1 MRPECGSSAPR
12 CGRAHPPARG
22 VGLPAHGTGA
32 RVTPSCPA
40 GTRVLSFFFPFLLNH
55 ERGLKFIR
63 LFFFSV
69 RLAKRLRGFLPSR
82 AQAARRIRQSS
93 SAARPRAPGSSGIAA
108 FSRCRAR
115 RAVVSRGFAS
125 PLAAGSRAARCP
137 LTSPLSGAGVR
148 SRPPRVPL
156 SLGFAHRRSGRAVR
170 SCR

>member
-1 MRPECGSSAPR
+1 M
-12 CGRAHPPARG
+12 
-22 VGLPAHGTGA
+22 
-32 RVTPSCPA
+32 
-40 GTRVLSFFFPFLLNH
+40 RVLGPMLWTCAPPGPRRGAAGSWDRRTCHSQLPSRHSCFEFFFFFPFKSRARSEVH
-55 ERGLKFIR
+55 QVV
-63 LFFFSV
+63 FFSV

-82 AQAARRIRQSS
+82 AQAARRIGQSS